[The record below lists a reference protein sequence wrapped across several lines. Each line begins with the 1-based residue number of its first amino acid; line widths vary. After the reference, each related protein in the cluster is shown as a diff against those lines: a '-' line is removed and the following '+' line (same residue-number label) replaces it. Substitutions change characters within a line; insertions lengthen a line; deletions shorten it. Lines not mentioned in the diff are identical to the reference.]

1 MQLSSSKVLNK
12 KINLVPKNIIL
23 FSKVKVVEKVVAIIV
38 IVALLVLAVL
48 AALGYAQIG
57 ELNREIKEDKKIIA
71 EGRLDEL
78 NALKEQYDNLI
89 LGIDSG
95 NITLIPNIDI
105 KMTELFSII
114 TKNKPEQVQLIGVD
128 GQLKSTGEYT
138 YRMEYASTDRTV
150 ISGFLERLQGEK
162 LEYINISTISKSV
175 EDENVRWIFSVTV
188 KIGGL
193 ANE

>member
-57 ELNREIKEDKKIIA
+57 ELNREIKEDQKIIA

>member
-23 FSKVKVVEKVVAIIV
+23 FSKVKVVEKVVAVIV

-57 ELNREIKEDKKIIA
+57 ELNREIKEDQKIIA

>member
-1 MQLSSSKVLNK
+1 MQLTSNKGLNK

-23 FSKVKVVEKVVAIIV
+23 FGKVKVVEKAVAIIA
-38 IVALLVLAVL
+38 ALALVVLAIL
-48 AALGYAQIG
+48 AIVGYAQIG
-57 ELNREIKEDKKIIA
+57 ELNREIEEDQKIIA

-105 KMTELFSII
+105 TMTELFSII

-150 ISGFLERLQGEK
+150 ISGFLEKLQAEK

-175 EDENVRWIFSVTV
+175 VDENVRWIFSVTV

-193 ANE
+193 TNE

>member
-23 FSKVKVVEKVVAIIV
+23 FSKVKVVEKVVAVIV
-38 IVALLVLAVL
+38 IAALLVLAVL

-57 ELNREIKEDKKIIA
+57 ELNREIKEDQKIIA

>member
-23 FSKVKVVEKVVAIIV
+23 FSKVKVVEKIVAIIV

-57 ELNREIKEDKKIIA
+57 ELNREIKEDQKIIA

-138 YRMEYASTDRTV
+138 YRMEYAATDRTV